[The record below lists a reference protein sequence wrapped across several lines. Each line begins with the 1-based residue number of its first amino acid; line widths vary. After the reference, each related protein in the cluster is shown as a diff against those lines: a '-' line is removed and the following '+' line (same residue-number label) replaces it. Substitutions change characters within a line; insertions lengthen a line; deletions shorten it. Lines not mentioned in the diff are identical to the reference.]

1 MTKWRTYLEIVV
13 KETYRKLLTVIT
25 LMIMT
30 FVSHGQELRDTV
42 LVLFPKESGR
52 YDANYH
58 NNGEKLDA
66 FVERTRPL
74 MTLDSN
80 ATYRIEAIGSASPEG
95 EFIFNEILARRR
107 HESVMQ
113 HLKNHYN
120 FSPAVLESH
129 YIPEDWDFLT
139 ELIRKDQNIRPSS
152 KKEILSI
159 IESAG
164 KNEVYDDATI
174 EKLLEV
180 EYSRPYWYMYHNV
193 FPYVRS
199 CRIIFTVPLK
209 NLVTEV
215 KLDDIEEEEDNYV
228 IEDIDFSNLPLDT
241 LPTFSPIRK
250 KHFLRKQRIARE
262 DSKPETDKTVRKKT
276 GKRGWGK
283 IDAAVVTGEKAGKP
297 VVEKPEKAAK
307 PVVEKEPKVEKP
319 TVEKAPKAEKPKKE
333 KTPKAEKPAKAA
345 KPAVEKTP
353 KAEKPAKVA
362 KPAVEKA
369 PKAEKPAKP
378 AVEKTPKAEKEPK
391 VETAPKVEKVEEKK
405 PIEIVEIVEEVK
417 KEEKTEDVVPV
428 EKAVEKQ
435 TTEKVVEKAEPVKPV
450 EKIEKKAEVKVKE
463 HVYNT
468 IPLTLKANTIGYVLG
483 VANIAAEIGI
493 TEHLSFS
500 LPFYYSGIDYFKSTL
515 KFRTCMLQPELRYN
529 FAKVKG
535 LYAGAHIGFG
545 WYNVALDG
553 EFRYQ
558 DAGGKRPAWGGGLGF
573 GYRMPFKKSPNWG
586 LEFAIGAGIYDAE
599 YDIFYNEYNGP
610 YYRTNVRKT
619 WIGIDNASIAV
630 TYRFDIKGRRAE
642 R

>member
-1 MTKWRTYLEIVV
+1 M
-13 KETYRKLLTVIT
+13 
-25 LMIMT
+25 
-30 FVSHGQELRDTV
+30 
-42 LVLFPKESGR
+42 
-52 YDANYH
+52 N
-58 NNGEKLDA
+58 
-66 FVERTRPL
+66 
-74 MTLDSN
+74 
-80 ATYRIEAIGSASPEG
+80 
-95 EFIFNEILARRR
+95 
-107 HESVMQ
+107 

-164 KNEVYDDATI
+164 KNEVYDDATV

-307 PVVEKEPKVEKP
+307 PAVEKTPKAEKVTIEKTTKVEKP

-333 KTPKAEKPAKAA
+333 KA
-345 KPAVEKTP
+345 P

-362 KPAVEKA
+362 KPAVEK
-369 PKAEKPAKP
+369 
-378 AVEKTPKAEKEPK
+378 TPKAEK
-391 VETAPKVEKVEEKK
+391 APKVEKVEEKK

-515 KFRTCMLQPELRYN
+515 KFRTSMLQPELRYN

-535 LYAGAHIGFG
+535 LYAGAHIGIG
-545 WYNVALDG
+545 WYNVALDS